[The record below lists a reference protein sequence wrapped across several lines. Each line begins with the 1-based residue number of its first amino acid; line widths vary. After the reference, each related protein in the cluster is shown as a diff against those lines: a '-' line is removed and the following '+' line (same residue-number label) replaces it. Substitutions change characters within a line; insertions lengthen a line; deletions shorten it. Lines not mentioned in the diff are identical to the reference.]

1 MLIEEVKGICSEDRE
16 GELMGTAHKSSTFGN
31 AIIYRSAYFK
41 RAQFW
46 FH

>member
-1 MLIEEVKGICSEDRE
+1 MLIEKVKGICSEDRE